1 MVMKIDFS
9 TIQKLFVE
17 NGLELEAIQYQALEI
32 YGEFLVEYNKKVN
45 LTSITEPIEIW
56 KKHFLD
62 SIYPLKLVD
71 IPVDSSMIDVG
82 TGAGF
87 PSVPMAIYRNDLKI
101 TMLDSLQKRINF
113 LEQLAV
119 KTGLNSWQCIH
130 GRAEDMGKDLEYREK
145 YDIAVA
151 RAVASL
157 PVLCEYCMPFVK
169 IGGSFIALKGPNEN
183 TVDAANA
190 VSELGGEIINEI
202 PYNICGDDRKLIV
215 IGKVSQTPTKYPRRS
230 KRIQQMHL

>member
-1 MVMKIDFS
+1 MKIDFS
-9 TIQKLFVE
+9 TIQELFVE
-17 NGLELEAIQYQALEI
+17 NGLNLQSDKYHALEI
-32 YGEFLVEYNKKVN
+32 YSEFLVEYNEKVN
-45 LTSITEPIEIW
+45 LTAITEPIEIW

-71 IPVDSSMIDVG
+71 IPVGSSIIDVG

-87 PSVPMAIYRNDLKI
+87 PSAPMAIYRDDLKI
-101 TMLDSLQKRINF
+101 TMLDSLQKRIMF

-119 KTGLNSWQCIH
+119 KTGLNFWQCVH
-130 GRAEDMGKDLEYREK
+130 GRAEDIGKEPEYREK

-183 TVDAANA
+183 ASDAANA

-230 KRIQQMHL
+230 KRIQQMPL